1 VDGSDEA
8 KRGIPGRRA
17 VSAPAAPAGSSVMG
31 FTLGRELYI
40 LARNRP
46 TLELEDVPLI
56 IPLDRLINEES
67 NIYELTAAAIRRAY
81 QITVT
86 GDEELETN
94 QGKVVSTAI
103 KQVLTRKVEYQIE
116 E

>member
-1 VDGSDEA
+1 
-8 KRGIPGRRA
+8 
-17 VSAPAAPAGSSVMG
+17 M
-31 FTLGRELYI
+31 I
-40 LARNRP
+40 L
-46 TLELEDVPLI
+46 
-56 IPLDRLINEES
+56 PLDLLES
-67 NIYELTAAAIRRAY
+67 YEGNTYDLTVAAIRRAY

-103 KQVLTRKVEYQIE
+103 KQILTKKVQYRLE

>member
-1 VDGSDEA
+1 
-8 KRGIPGRRA
+8 
-17 VSAPAAPAGSSVMG
+17 MG

>member
-1 VDGSDEA
+1 
-8 KRGIPGRRA
+8 
-17 VSAPAAPAGSSVMG
+17 M
-31 FTLGRELYI
+31 I
-40 LARNRP
+40 L
-46 TLELEDVPLI
+46 
-56 IPLDRLINEES
+56 PLDLLESYES
-67 NIYELTAAAIRRAY
+67 NMYELTCAAIRRAY

-103 KQVLTRKVEYQIE
+103 RQILTEKVQYRIE